1 MLYIAKT
8 KPPRSLLKF
17 IALQKSA
24 DLHPSYKDLRSP
36 YINDL
41 DALLYEQQKGLCCYC
56 MQVLPTDARKRT
68 REHFL
73 PESHFKQEEVNYY
86 NLYLACTEKDGTNA
100 GHCDKTK
107 ANILISKYIGHPNC
121 EDFFKYNEDGEILPK
136 KLGYEEWE
144 KFKGSNKVD
153 IFETSPETAEIL
165 ATISILNLNSKTLK
179 QKREKFI
186 LTFKTMLNSID
197 NEQDCQRLIDKYKS
211 FGHQNPKPFA
221 GVARYFLKER
231 LKTLS

>member
-1 MLYIAKT
+1 MLYITKT

-24 DLHPSYKDLRSP
+24 NLHPSYKDLRNP
-36 YINDL
+36 YVKDL
-41 DALLYEQQKGLCCYC
+41 DDLLYEQQKGLCCYC
-56 MQVLPTDARKRT
+56 MQVLPTDTRKRT

-73 PESHFKQEEVNYY
+73 PESKFKQDEVNYY

-107 ANILISKYIGHPNC
+107 GDILISKYIGHSNC
-121 EDFFKYNEDGEILPK
+121 EDFFKYNEEGEILPK

-144 KFKGSNKVD
+144 KFKQSSKVD

-165 ATISILNLNSKTLK
+165 ATISILKLNAKGLK
-179 QKREKFI
+179 QKRENFI
-186 LTFKTMLNSID
+186 KNFKSVLNLIST
-197 NEQDCQRLIDKYKS
+197 EQDCLNLINKYKNS
-211 FGHQNPKPFA
+211 NYQNPKVFA
-221 GVARYFLKER
+221 GVAIYFLKER
-231 LKTLS
+231 LKQIP